1 MSLANGASETVRPTA
16 ETAANAAMPNKPERL
31 EASSADFELALDATL
46 ASIDKLM
53 GSTQRA
59 REFARARREIL
70 AAADLALKA
79 ERRRTVAALTPAQ
92 LRKEVRELLDS
103 HEALLDYIDAIERRP
118 RIGEE
123 LKRLRACGEIPWP
136 L

>member
-1 MSLANGASETVRPTA
+1 MVLRRRSDRRA
-16 ETAANAAMPNKPERL
+16 KPRLISNLDMRL
-31 EASSADFELALDATL
+31 EANSADFARALDATL

-70 AAADLALKA
+70 AAADAAMKA
-79 ERRRTVAALTPAQ
+79 EKRKIVAALTLAQ

-103 HEALLDYIDAIERRP
+103 HKARLDYIDTIERWP

-123 LKRLRACGEIPWP
+123 LKRLRNRGEIPWP